1 MSQEERE
8 RLIDLRLE
16 RWKLKLLPGEIGRIY
31 LVMPRIT
38 LFSLLSSN
46 HSLRDSVVVDR

>member
-8 RLIDLRLE
+8 KLIDLRLE
-16 RWKLKLLPGEIGRIY
+16 RWKLKLLQGETGKIC

-38 LFSLLSSN
+38 LCSLLSSN
-46 HSLRDSVVVDR
+46 LNLRDSVVEDK